1 MIRGFILIAVIYELG
16 VVPASA
22 GPTVSQVGQVLVSF
36 QAPRIRLQID
46 SAFRPLRP
54 LSFPLTSTVVDRR
67 IYVKAD
73 SHKDVRGLIVIQF
86 ESVKPGSTFK
96 FVYRPRPPAKF
107 GDNTYRFGAYIYDDA
122 KEASEAPTM
131 ESARTRAFLTRQGYR
146 LPRLFRTVRLAR
158 VTDEKGQ
165 SEVIVFYIENA
176 DADYAGGVLPNTD
189 ADGDLVLD
197 AKDAAALFSRLKSAI
212 HASRGY

>member
-1 MIRGFILIAVIYELG
+1 MIRAFILIAVICELG
-16 VVPASA
+16 IVPASA

-36 QAPRIRLQID
+36 QDPRIRLQID
-46 SAFRPLRP
+46 STFRPLPP
-54 LSFPLTSTVVDRR
+54 LLFTLMSTVVDRR

-73 SHKDVRGLIVIQF
+73 SHKDVTGLIVIQF

-107 GDNTYRFGAYIYDDA
+107 GDDTYRFGAYIYDDA
-122 KEASEAPTM
+122 KEASAAPTM
-131 ESARTRAFLTRQGYR
+131 ESARTREFLVRQGYR
-146 LPRLFRTVRLAR
+146 LPRLFRTARLAR

-165 SEVIVFYIENA
+165 SEVIIFYNENA

-197 AKDAAALFSRLKSAI
+197 AKDAAALFNRLKSAI
-212 HASRGY
+212 HSSVGS